1 MSLKSNKLDSIFNL
15 LFYRSWESLVRV
27 RKMHF
32 SASRSG
38 KTKGI
43 GFISQTE
50 LTSTQFGF
58 MGYALTRPHLL
69 GIRYNNKLDQEGFV
83 HFWAV
88 IGYMLGIEDQYNM
101 CLFPL
106 EVVEK

>member
-1 MSLKSNKLDSIFNL
+1 
-15 LFYRSWESLVRV
+15 
-27 RKMHF
+27 MHV
-32 SASRSG
+32 SASTSG
-38 KTKGI
+38 KAKGL
-43 GFISQTE
+43 GNISQVD

-69 GIRYNNKLDQEGFV
+69 GIRSNNKLDKEGFV

-88 IGYMLGIEDQYNM
+88 IGFMLGIEDQFNT